1 VTVWPAGALL
11 VGAGLWGAGP
21 VALAVVGLLLVLHA
35 GVLAVVTLNRRH
47 LAQSRTDVPPR
58 AGTRAVV
65 LVPARDEAANLRR
78 LLPSL
83 LAQTGIDWRAVVVDD
98 ASTDGTW
105 DVLQQHRALAG
116 GERLDA
122 IRGTGPPPGWVGKV
136 FALHTAAGRAVPP
149 PDGEAPYGPDDAFVF
164 LDADAELTD
173 AGALARLVGRWQG
186 HGGSGGGSGGVGLPP
201 TALTGLPRY
210 RDRGAAALLTSLVP
224 FAVLSALPLPLVPLR
239 PQASL
244 SALNGQIWLLGAA
257 DYARLAPHAAHADE
271 VLEDVQIGRYLKRNG
286 VRLHFDDLSAS
297 VAVEMYRTF
306 GEAWRGFRK
315 NAYLIA
321 GGTPRRF
328 AIFFA
333 LYAVCWVVPSVAWA
347 FAGPVGLLPLATLW
361 LAKGLID
368 RWGRLPWGVTLAAPV
383 ALALGAALL
392 LDSAW
397 AHTRGNVA
405 WKGRAVGGGEIGT
418 EGTGRA
424 GAP

>member
-1 VTVWPAGALL
+1 MTVWPEGALL

-47 LAQSRTDVPPR
+47 LAQSRTDAAPR

-65 LVPARDEAANLRR
+65 LVPARDEEANLRR

-105 DVLQQHRALAG
+105 RVLQEHCARPAG
-116 GERLDA
+116 ARLDA

-136 FALHTAAGRAVPP
+136 FALHTAAAHAVPP

-186 HGGSGGGSGGVGLPP
+186 HGGSG

-224 FAVLSALPLPLVPLR
+224 FAVLSALPLPLVPRR

-271 VLEDVQIGRYLKRNG
+271 VLEDVQIGRFLKRNG

-297 VAVEMYRTF
+297 VAVEMYRSF
-306 GEAWRGFRK
+306 GEAWHGFRK
-315 NAYLIA
+315 NAYLIG
-321 GGTPRRF
+321 GGTPGRF
-328 AIFFA
+328 AVFLA
-333 LYAVCWVVPSVAWA
+333 LYVLCWVVPSVAWT
-347 FAGPVGLLPLATLW
+347 FAGVLGLLPLATLW

-368 RWGRLPWGVTLAAPV
+368 RWGRLPCGVTLAAPV

-397 AHTRGNVA
+397 AHARGNVA
-405 WKGRAVGGGEIGT
+405 WKGRAVGDARGEMEGG
-418 EGTGRA
+418 GTGRA